1 MRLTYTISLLSI
13 LAAFSAQGKGLYYVP
28 NDSEETLPIEWG
40 VGMNTIW
47 DDNTTPATAGPD
59 DETFSVN
66 PYVEMSFVS
75 GSPQTI
81 WDVYAKLG
89 VLYYLDEPVAAGSD
103 DAYGQ
108 MQLGVNLTHSF
119 DERLRFVSRNFV
131 SYELEPDYSY
141 GFATNRQ
148 SSEYIYWDTDNS
160 LGYRWTERLATY
172 SGLKLTMLDYANTPD
187 ADRFTWTLYNQFR
200 YVLSAQTVGTASIRY
215 AQTTADGNASDS
227 TDTYL
232 LVGAEHRFTPNT
244 ILIGSVGAQIRQ
256 VDSVSGN
263 DSTSPYMELTLRT
276 QVNEQFMVSSFLR
289 YGAEVYDTVV
299 SLPALAEF
307 DSRLTLRI
315 GTQANYQVS
324 QKLSLFSGIDLIS
337 TSYEE
342 GRTVPGGV
350 AVPDQDETLFNA
362 YIGATLEITEYLD
375 GTITYNFT
383 NADSDIP
390 NRSYDRNRIS
400 VGLKAEF

>member
-1 MRLTYTISLLSI
+1 MKLKSAIFLLSV
-13 LAAFSAQGKGLYYVP
+13 LAAISAQGKGLYYIP
-28 NDSEETLPIEWG
+28 NESEETFPIEWG
-40 VGMNTIW
+40 VGMNVTW
-47 DDNTTPATAGPD
+47 DDNTTPATAGPK
-59 DETFSVN
+59 DETLSFN

-75 GSPQTI
+75 GSPQTV

-89 VLYYLDEPVAAGSD
+89 VLYYFDEPAAAGSD

-108 MQLGVNLTHSF
+108 MRVGVNLTHRF
-119 DERLRFVSRNFV
+119 DERLRLVSRNFI

-148 SSEYIYWDTDNS
+148 SSEYLYWDTDNS

-172 SGLKLTMLDYANTPD
+172 TGLKLTMLDYANVSD

-200 YVLSAQTVGTASIRY
+200 YVLSPQTVGTAAIRY
-215 AQTTADGNASDS
+215 AQTTADGVASDS
-227 TDTYL
+227 SDIYL

-244 ILIGSVGAQIRQ
+244 ILIANVGAQIRD
-256 VDSVSGN
+256 VDGPNGGN
-263 DSTSPYMELTLRT
+263 STSPYMELTLRT
-276 QVNEQFMVSSFLR
+276 QVNEQFSISAFLR

-299 SLPALAEF
+299 ALPLLAEY
-307 DSRLTLRI
+307 DSRMTLRI
-315 GTQANYQVS
+315 GTQATYQVS

-337 TSYEE
+337 TSFED
-342 GRTVPGGV
+342 GRAVVGG
-350 AVPDQDETLFNA
+350 APQSDQDETLINA
-362 YIGATLEITEYLD
+362 YIGANLELTEYLD
-375 GTITYNFT
+375 GTISYNFT